1 MAIPLFKPSYRTEEC
16 LQKISR
22 VLDSGWTGYG
32 DECVKFENSWKRYTN
47 LPHAHFLNSNTSGLH
62 LAIEVFKREN
72 RWPEGAEILTSP
84 LTFIA
89 TNHSILT
96 AGLTP
101 RFVDVD
107 ESLSISVEQLE
118 RRLTTRCKAVI
129 FVGLGGNVGNYLEV
143 CEFCKSH
150 DLILILDAAHMA
162 GTKIDGHHVGSEAD
176 CAVFS
181 FQAVKNL
188 PTADSGMICFKGE
201 NHDAHARRLSW
212 MGIDKSTFTRS
223 QSSTYQWRY
232 NVDEV
237 GFKYHGNS
245 VMASIGQVSLKYLED
260 DNDARR
266 KISNEYHKNLGE
278 LAELN
283 IVEHDPKALSSRHL
297 FQVRS
302 NKRDALMQHLI
313 GRQIGTGVHYR
324 NNLEYPMYKSQ
335 FGYAPVAEKMSNE
348 LLSLPLFPSMS
359 AADTQKVCES
369 IKEFFVEGKRA

>member
-16 LQKISR
+16 LQKISEI
-22 VLDSGWTGYG
+22 LDVGWTGYG
-32 DECVKFENSWKRYTN
+32 EECAQFEEDWKRYAN

-62 LAIEVFKREN
+62 LAIEIFKREN
-72 RWPEGAEILTSP
+72 AWLDDSEILTTP

-96 AGLTP
+96 AGLVP

-118 RRLTTRCKAVI
+118 RRLTSKCKAVL

-143 CEFCKSH
+143 CDFCKNNG
-150 DLILILDAAHMA
+150 LILILDAAHMA
-162 GTKIDGHHVGSEAD
+162 GTKIDGQHIGLEAD

-188 PTADSGMICFKGE
+188 PTADSGMICFKNGGLDE
-201 NHDAHARRLSW
+201 RARKLSW
-212 MGIDKSTFTRS
+212 MGIDKSTFKRS
-223 QSSTYQWRY
+223 TSSGYQWHY
-232 NVDEV
+232 SVDEV

-245 VMASIGQVSLKYLED
+245 IMASIGRVSLKYLEA
-260 DNDARR
+260 DNEIRR
-266 KISNEYHKNLGE
+266 NISNEYQKSLCE
-278 LAELN
+278 LADLK
-283 IVEHDPKALSSRHL
+283 IVNHDRKALSSRHL

-302 NKRDALMQHLI
+302 NNRDALMQHLTD
-313 GRQIGTGVHYR
+313 REIGTGVHYR

-335 FGYAPVAEKMSNE
+335 FYHAPVADKMSKE
-348 LLSLPLFPSMS
+348 ILSLPLFPSMTTS
-359 AADTQKVCES
+359 DIETVCAS
-369 IKEFFVEGKRA
+369 IKEFFVECKSA